1 MYRASKVSSARDL
14 RERDLAPASNVRN
27 NDAAALALD
36 IFLEGA
42 IPQGRYGMGIWGWWW
57 ENRVAGLCVFERYL
71 NDCAA
76 AAVVE

>member
-1 MYRASKVSSARDL
+1 MTLQLSLEIS
-14 RERDLAPASNVRN
+14 
-27 NDAAALALD
+27 
-36 IFLEGA
+36 FLEGA